1 MKKIITFIFLVT
13 FFTIPTMLVFAQST
27 STQAEGTSTGWH
39 LTRGEG
45 GCMEIE
51 LPFIPKCGA
60 TPASY
65 LSGLYRL
72 ALGLGV
78 LAALIMIVVAGITY
92 ATSGDNASKQK
103 EARGQIRDA
112 IIGMVILFASVL
124 ILNTIN
130 PNIASMKLEI
140 PFPPLS
146 TSAPTSTTP
155 TDDLSKKA
163 ERCVERCDR
172 DTCLPNFSYKQVDRD
187 VYYKN
192 GVPDEGKLRFDESKG
207 TVKWTTVYKL
217 EYYMCLD
224 VCKKL
229 CAQKYPNK

>member
-124 ILNTIN
+124 ILNTVN
-130 PNIASMKLEI
+130 PALVSMRLPNIQ
-140 PFPPLS
+140 PPS
-146 TSAPTSTTP
+146 TPAPTSTSTSSEP
-155 TDDLSKKA
+155 SDSGSLKDRWKRAVA
-163 ERCVERCDR
+163 EAPVVECMMGSG
-172 DTCLPNFSYKQVDRD
+172 TSGKGGCVDRACSQFKD
-187 VYYKN
+187 N
-192 GVPDEGKLRFDESKG
+192 
-207 TVKWTTVYKL
+207 T
-217 EYYMCLD
+217 
-224 VCKKL
+224 KKISVVL
-229 CAQKYPNK
+229 

>member
-1 MKKIITFIFLVT
+1 MKKTITFIFLVT
-13 FFTIPTMLVFAQST
+13 FFTIPTLLVFAQST

-39 LTRGEG
+39 LTQGEG

-78 LAALIMIVVAGITY
+78 LAALIMIVIAGITY

-112 IIGMVILFASVL
+112 IIGIVILLASVL

-130 PNIASMKLEI
+130 PDIASMQLNVQ
-140 PFPPLS
+140 FPVFSP
-146 TSAPTSTTP
+146 TSSPTSTQKFTEVDKCIVECRDNICSQFRKNLGQGTIDIP
-155 TDDLSKKA
+155 PKDSPLREKYDM
-163 ERCVERCDR
+163 CVDACRNYC
-172 DTCLPNFSYKQVDRD
+172 T
-187 VYYKN
+187 
-192 GVPDEGKLRFDESKG
+192 
-207 TVKWTTVYKL
+207 
-217 EYYMCLD
+217 
-224 VCKKL
+224 
-229 CAQKYPNK
+229 NK

>member
-1 MKKIITFIFLVT
+1 MKKTITFIFLIT
-13 FFTIPTMLVFAQST
+13 FFTIPTLLVFAQST
-27 STQAEGTSTGWH
+27 STQSTSSGWSLVEGQ
-39 LTRGEG
+39 G

-51 LPFIPKCGA
+51 LPYIPKCGA

-103 EARGQIRDA
+103 EARGQIKDA

-130 PNIASMKLEI
+130 PDIASMKLNVQ
-140 PFPPLS
+140 FPTFS
-146 TSAPTSTTP
+146 PTSSPTP
-155 TDDLSKKA
+155 TNKQILTEYDICMINCRSD
-163 ERCVERCDR
+163 RC
-172 DTCLPNFSYKQVDRD
+172 LKNFHVNLGQGVIDIPPEDSPLREKYDMCVTACRNYCQVKFR
-187 VYYKN
+187 
-192 GVPDEGKLRFDESKG
+192 R
-207 TVKWTTVYKL
+207 
-217 EYYMCLD
+217 
-224 VCKKL
+224 
-229 CAQKYPNK
+229 

>member
-27 STQAEGTSTGWH
+27 STQSTSSGWSLVEGQ
-39 LTRGEG
+39 G

-155 TDDLSKKA
+155 
-163 ERCVERCDR
+163 
-172 DTCLPNFSYKQVDRD
+172 YQ
-187 VYYKN
+187 
-192 GVPDEGKLRFDESKG
+192 
-207 TVKWTTVYKL
+207 
-217 EYYMCLD
+217 
-224 VCKKL
+224 
-229 CAQKYPNK
+229 

>member
-103 EARGQIRDA
+103 EARGQIKDA

-124 ILNTIN
+124 ILNTVN
-130 PNIASMKLEI
+130 PDIASMKLNVQ
-140 PFPPLS
+140 FPAFSP
-146 TSAPTSTTP
+146 TSFPTSTQKLTEVDKCIGSCSRDP
-155 TDDLSKKA
+155 CLKNFHVNLGQGVIDIPPEDSPLREKYDM
-163 ERCVERCDR
+163 CVDACRNYC
-172 DTCLPNFSYKQVDRD
+172 Q
-187 VYYKN
+187 
-192 GVPDEGKLRFDESKG
+192 
-207 TVKWTTVYKL
+207 
-217 EYYMCLD
+217 
-224 VCKKL
+224 
-229 CAQKYPNK
+229 NKHR

>member
-1 MKKIITFIFLVT
+1 MKKIIAFIFLVT
-13 FFTIPTMLVFAQST
+13 FFTIPTLLVFAQST

-39 LTRGEG
+39 LTQGEG

-130 PNIASMKLEI
+130 PDIASMKLPI
-140 PFPPLS
+140 ITPPSL
-146 TSAPTSTTP
+146 TSAPATSTISKLIEYCVYGEGGIGGTGRGGCV
-155 TDDLSKKA
+155 TKSCDQWGYQKVEGGNVYRYKDERKYKDCLSA
-163 ERCVERCDR
+163 C
-172 DTCLPNFSYKQVDRD
+172 Y
-187 VYYKN
+187 
-192 GVPDEGKLRFDESKG
+192 RFCS
-207 TVKWTTVYKL
+207 
-217 EYYMCLD
+217 
-224 VCKKL
+224 
-229 CAQKYPNK
+229 QKYNLKY

>member
-13 FFTIPTMLVFAQST
+13 FFTIPMMLVFAQST

-39 LTRGEG
+39 LTQGEEG

-103 EARGQIRDA
+103 EARGQIKDA

-124 ILNTIN
+124 ILRTIN
-130 PNIASMKLEI
+130 PALISMTLRNISSL
-140 PFPPLS
+140 PTPSPTSS
-146 TSAPTSTTP
+146 TSTPSLGNENLSRQALVCVYGPNAGTRISTFGGCYGDICLTKLGERRMTSEECHNIP
-155 TDDLSKKA
+155 KC
-163 ERCVERCDR
+163 E
-172 DTCLPNFSYKQVDRD
+172 
-187 VYYKN
+187 
-192 GVPDEGKLRFDESKG
+192 
-207 TVKWTTVYKL
+207 
-217 EYYMCLD
+217 MCEQA
-224 VCKKL
+224 CITF

>member
-1 MKKIITFIFLVT
+1 MKKTITFIFLVT
-13 FFTIPTMLVFAQST
+13 FFTIPTLLVFAQST

-39 LTRGEG
+39 LTQGEG

-103 EARGQIRDA
+103 EARGQIKDA

-124 ILNTIN
+124 ILRTIN
-130 PNIASMKLEI
+130 PDLVSMRLEVQ
-140 PFPPLS
+140 FPSSP
-146 TSAPTSTTP
+146 TPATSTGKI
-155 TDDLSKKA
+155 SKDVQQCINSCIK
-163 ERCVERCDR
+163 
-172 DTCLPNFSYKQVDRD
+172 DTCDKYFVKIEVVGDLYKISTPVRQQPQYDICAKACENFCNNPMK
-187 VYYKN
+187 
-192 GVPDEGKLRFDESKG
+192 
-207 TVKWTTVYKL
+207 
-217 EYYMCLD
+217 
-224 VCKKL
+224 
-229 CAQKYPNK
+229 